1 MGEQTCPACKKE
13 LVLPHGFQEFPI
25 LIVGNSPSEKEGKVP
40 FDGNTTRILSAELG
54 KLGIDLRS
62 CRQTNF
68 WLHKPNT
75 DKKCK
80 KFMEQELTKEA
91 KGKKAILLMGAEP
104 VNFFTG
110 GKYGVKEVTS
120 LRIESETVFSAPII
134 LASLNAAE
142 ASRKGVGE
150 LRLSL
155 KRFSNA
161 LEKEGL
167 P

>member
-1 MGEQTCPACKKE
+1 
-13 LVLPHGFQEFPI
+13 
-25 LIVGNSPSEKEGKVP
+25 
-40 FDGNTTRILSAELG
+40 
-54 KLGIDLRS
+54 
-62 CRQTNF
+62 
-68 WLHKPNT
+68 
-75 DKKCK
+75 
-80 KFMEQELTKEA
+80 MEQELTKEA